1 MIRRPPRATRTDTL
15 LPYPTLFRS
24 LKDQIAGY
32 EDAQR
37 EAGANGEGRRD
48 IHLALDEAPARLVD
62 RILRPVAKR
71 THDRVI
77 AVGAKF
83 GADTEQSG
91 NERGAQ
97 HRSPMMVGTIG
108 NSCHA
113 ACIGAGL
120 AIEPNRPAARQ

>member
-83 GADTEQSG
+83 GAATEQSG
-91 NERGAQ
+91 NEAGAQ
-97 HRSPMMVGTIG
+97 QRSPMTVGSIG
-108 NSCHA
+108 NPRHA
-113 ACIGAGL
+113 PATGAG
-120 AIEPNRPAARQ
+120 RPAERRE